1 MIIYFSATGNSL
13 HVAKSIALP
22 GEELVSI
29 TEASK
34 GSRYSL
40 NVTDGRLGI
49 ISPTYDFTLPNIVS
63 EYLDKLALRF
73 DEKPYLFYVGT
84 YGTTTGAA
92 AAMADDLLK
101 KKGLHFDAFFD
112 IKMPDTWTPTFDL
125 SDPERVA

>member
-22 GEELVSI
+22 GEELVPI
-29 TEASK
+29 AKASK
-34 GSRYSL
+34 ESRYNL
-40 NVTDGRLGI
+40 TVTDGRLGI

-63 EYLDKLALRF
+63 EYLGMLELHFA
-73 DEKPYLFYVGT
+73 EKPYLFYVGT

-101 KKGLHFDAFFD
+101 KKSLRFDAFFD

-125 SDPERVA
+125 SDPGRVA